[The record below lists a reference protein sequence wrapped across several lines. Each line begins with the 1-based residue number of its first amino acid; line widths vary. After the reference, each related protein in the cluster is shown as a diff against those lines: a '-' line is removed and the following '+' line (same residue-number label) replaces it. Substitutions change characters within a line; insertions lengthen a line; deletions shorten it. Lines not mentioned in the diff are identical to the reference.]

1 MIFTLSKQFEE
12 VFTQAAKVLDNIK
25 ANTNKDSDSYILL
38 SDISAAIRQ
47 MRGIDVISVS
57 TGNLEEMMS
66 KPLKKFI
73 TKNGDCN
80 FVKAVTTIIAYKES
94 DPSHPQYVN
103 ICVNNQMPTI
113 MQRFAFAH
121 EVGHLLLSGLS
132 KGYFAGSKDKGIISA
147 YVDPD
152 ITAVQE
158 RIEKDYTEKEYEYML
173 AEQACNIFAL
183 LVLIPKN
190 IKLADLKGDMAA
202 ALADKYGVTEEAIY
216 ARAMLSNAKLA

>member
-1 MIFTLSKQFEE
+1 MMFTLSKQFEE
-12 VFTQAAKVLDNIK
+12 AFTQAAKVLNNIK
-25 ANTNKDSDSYILL
+25 ANTNKDADSYILL

-57 TGNLEEMMS
+57 TGNLKEMMS

-73 TKNGDCN
+73 TKNGDCS
-80 FVKAVTTIIAYKES
+80 FVKAATTIIAYKES
-94 DPSHPQYVN
+94 DPSHPQHVN

-121 EVGHLLLSGLS
+121 EVGHLLLSDLS
-132 KGYFAGSKDKGIISA
+132 KGYFAGSKDKAIISA

-183 LVLIPKN
+183 LTLIPK
-190 IKLADLKGDMAA
+190 DLHLSDLEGGMVT
-202 ALADKYGVTEEAIY
+202 ALADKYGVTETAVY
-216 ARAMLSNAKLA
+216 TRMFLSSVKLA